1 MRIRAPMPNCHG
13 DASLRTCFPVFVQ
26 KKAPLILTQA
36 LPDPLSA
43 FSSKLLT
50 TRLLLPPQSGRLY
63 IRRALVIWAMQ

>member
-1 MRIRAPMPNCHG
+1 MFSSICP
-13 DASLRTCFPVFVQ
+13 